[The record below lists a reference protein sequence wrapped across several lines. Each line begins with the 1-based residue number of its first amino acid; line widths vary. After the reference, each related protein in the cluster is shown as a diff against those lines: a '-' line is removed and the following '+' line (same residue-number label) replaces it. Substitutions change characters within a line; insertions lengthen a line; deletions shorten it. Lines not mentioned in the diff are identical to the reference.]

1 MTDDNEVAIHD
12 RKGFLA
18 ALDAIDELR
27 FAPLAENLTT
37 IPGATDGSP
46 TSAAVAKI
54 LADAQA
60 TLAASDTAIAGAVT
74 DLRAVYK
81 EVTGSDAA
89 AETRVLEA

>member
-18 ALDAIDELR
+18 ALDAIDELQ

-37 IPGATDGSP
+37 IPGATDGSD
-46 TSAAVAKI
+46 TAATVAKI
-54 LADAQA
+54 LADAQT
-60 TLAASDTAIAGAVT
+60 TLAASDKAIAGAVT

-81 EVTGSDAA
+81 EVTGSDTSG
-89 AETRVLEA
+89 ETRVLEA